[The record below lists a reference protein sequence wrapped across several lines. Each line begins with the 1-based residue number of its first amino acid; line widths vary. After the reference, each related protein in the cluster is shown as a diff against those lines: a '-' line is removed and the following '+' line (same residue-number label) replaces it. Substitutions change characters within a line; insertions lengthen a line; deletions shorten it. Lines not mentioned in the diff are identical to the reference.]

1 MEDKILVTENY
12 TISKKHISCSACLV
26 MEVAPLHCCCCYI
39 LTVLRLFFQSL
50 GIVLY
55 VLVCGTLPFDGS
67 TLQILRRRIL
77 AGKFRVPFFM
87 STGE

>member
-1 MEDKILVTENY
+1 MFG
-12 TISKKHISCSACLV
+12 
-26 MEVAPLHCCCCYI
+26 
-39 LTVLRLFFQSL
+39 LFVFVQSL

-87 STGE
+87 STGWYFALSRDTKPPD

>member
-1 MEDKILVTENY
+1 LY
-12 TISKKHISCSACLV
+12 AC
-26 MEVAPLHCCCCYI
+26 CI
-39 LTVLRLFFQSL
+39 QSL

-87 STGE
+87 STGRYFLHLTNQTDGLQLGA

>member
-1 MEDKILVTENY
+1 MACKLTRQRSASHASLSKSVVAVVVVVTLA
-12 TISKKHISCSACLV
+12 HVCCS
-26 MEVAPLHCCCCYI
+26 
-39 LTVLRLFFQSL
+39 QSL

-87 STGE
+87 STGWYFAL